1 MTLTSN
7 GGRCPPAPPEIY
19 RFGANPAEQLLQ
31 KKAVGTVIDGRPF
44 CGIWPLSRRSGRV
57 SALPCPPLRTETI
70 LQKRQP

>member
-31 KKAVGTVIDGRPF
+31 KKAVGTVQMAAP
-44 CGIWPLSRRSGRV
+44 
-57 SALPCPPLRTETI
+57 SAVFGP
-70 LQKRQP
+70 